1 VDTVRTKAVAQKV
14 KFLGHGGGD
23 CTYAGQ
29 SLHEPKLPQI
39 FVANES
45 CFQQLTK
52 VQSGLEDLTRVAR
65 LPYVSPMRLVHATP
79 TENIPRLG
87 GKDHCEKLASKDEKR
102 PNQINE
108 LADVPIR
115 IQRDIP

>member
-1 VDTVRTKAVAQKV
+1 
-14 KFLGHGGGD
+14 
-23 CTYAGQ
+23 
-29 SLHEPKLPQI
+29 
-39 FVANES
+39 
-45 CFQQLTK
+45 
-52 VQSGLEDLTRVAR
+52 
-65 LPYVSPMRLVHATP
+65 MRLVHATP

-115 IQRDIP
+115 VQRDIP